1 MNIINKMIDDYLH
14 LIKLKEETKMQIDK
28 NLIKI
33 FSITLLEP
41 LFDKE
46 FLKKN
51 QKHLNL

>member
-1 MNIINKMIDDYLH
+1 MIDDYLH

-41 LFDKE
+41 FLVDKE